1 MGPGTSPERSRGA
14 RPRSRFWKSALA
26 QTLRLLLVCRL
37 TDHRRDWSKSDE
49 RNPVHGPTREN
60 ILTGIVLLHLPRD
73 RQALEAHF
81 AALDSEDL
89 RYRFC
94 GSIKPGALTHYL
106 DQLTRPDVPS
116 FGIFAADTALI
127 AVCQLGQSGGE
138 LEVGVSVLPA
148 FRRKGLAKALL
159 DYSAR
164 HARERG
170 LRTLLIHTLMDNTPM
185 LTLARRMG
193 MRIEMLDGEADGRLR
208 LRADAIAEAS
218 NARKTEYPPSPALAP
233 SRPSTPAP

>member
-1 MGPGTSPERSRGA
+1 M
-14 RPRSRFWKSALA
+14 SA
-26 QTLRLLLVCRL
+26 
-37 TDHRRDWSKSDE
+37 
-49 RNPVHGPTREN
+49 
-60 ILTGIVLLHLPRD
+60 ILTGIVPLHLPRD

-94 GSIKPGALTHYL
+94 GSIKPGGFTHYL

-116 FGIFAADTALI
+116 FGIFAADTTLL
-127 AVCQLGQSGGE
+127 AVCQVGQSGGQ

-148 FRRKGLAKALL
+148 FRRKGLARALL
-159 DYSAR
+159 EYSAR
-164 HARERG
+164 HARQRG

-193 MRIEMLDGEADGRLR
+193 MRIEMLEGEADGRLR
-208 LRADAIAEAS
+208 LRADTVAEGS
-218 NARKTEYPPSPALAP
+218 SARKSEYPRSPAHPAP
-233 SRPSTPAP
+233 RPSTPAL